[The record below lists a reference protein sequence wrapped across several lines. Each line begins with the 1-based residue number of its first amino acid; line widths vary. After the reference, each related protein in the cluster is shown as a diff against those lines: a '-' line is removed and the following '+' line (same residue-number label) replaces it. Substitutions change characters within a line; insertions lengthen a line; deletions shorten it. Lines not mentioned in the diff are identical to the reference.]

1 MNPLLAD
8 AFWQSLADEVLDGFH
23 VVVGRRVL
31 AVPLGLDLFD
41 ELCVFLVELSVAV
54 SQQFPVVVIERHWC
68 CVEIGECDEVLDL
81 DVDAGT
87 HQRPLARVR
96 DEWFGCAGV
105 PSIQRRDGIKWAAV
119 CHVRGFSESGKN
131 AAGPVTPRNTDR
143 YAKASGPISTGMGN
157 ADLRDLAA
165 IEEIPFA
172 DLEGSVV
179 AVDAHNWLYRYL
191 TTTVKWTA
199 SERYTT
205 ADGEEVAN
213 LIGVIQGLPK
223 FFEHD
228 LTPIFVFDGAVADLK
243 SDEVQRRREQREQYE
258 SDLADAREA
267 GDQIAIARLESRTQR
282 LTDTIVETT
291 RELLE
296 LLDVPVVDAP
306 AEGEAQCAQ
315 MAHDG
320 TADYAGT
327 EDYDA
332 LLFGAPLTLRQL
344 TSKGDPELMDLDATL
359 AEHGLTREQ
368 LVDVAILCGTD
379 FNGGI
384 DGIGPK
390 TAVSLVTEHGD
401 IYGVLAAREAEI
413 EHVDR
418 LRSLFLDPAV
428 ETVSPD
434 TEITPDI
441 DAARDFVIDEWEI
454 DPGEVSTG
462 FERIETATRQT
473 GLDRWS

>member
-1 MNPLLAD
+1 
-8 AFWQSLADEVLDGFH
+8 
-23 VVVGRRVL
+23 
-31 AVPLGLDLFD
+31 
-41 ELCVFLVELSVAV
+41 
-54 SQQFPVVVIERHWC
+54 
-68 CVEIGECDEVLDL
+68 
-81 DVDAGT
+81 
-87 HQRPLARVR
+87 
-96 DEWFGCAGV
+96 
-105 PSIQRRDGIKWAAV
+105 
-119 CHVRGFSESGKN
+119 
-131 AAGPVTPRNTDR
+131 
-143 YAKASGPISTGMGN
+143 MGN

-165 IEEIPFA
+165 IEEVPFA

-213 LIGVIQGLPK
+213 LIGVVQGLPK

-228 LTPIFVFDGAVADLK
+228 LTPVFVFDGAVADLK

-291 RELLE
+291 RKLLE

-306 AEGEAQCAQ
+306 AEGEAQCAR

-320 TADYAGT
+320 TVDYAGT

-344 TSKGDPELMDLDATL
+344 TSKGDPELMNLDATL
-359 AEHGLTREQ
+359 AAHGLTREQ

-384 DGIGPK
+384 DGVGPK
-390 TAVSLVTEHGD
+390 TAVSLVTDHGD
-401 IYGVLAAREAEI
+401 IYEVLTAREEEI

-428 ETVSPD
+428 ESVSPD
-434 TEITPDI
+434 TDIGPDI
-441 DAARDFVIDEWEI
+441 DAARDFVVDQWEV
-454 DPGEVSTG
+454 DPEEVSTG
-462 FERIETATRQT
+462 FERIETATTQT